1 MTQYERDLSNL
12 SYTNKDFNQI
22 YPELLDMVK
31 KISYKWDPSVSDES
45 DPGVV
50 LLKLAA
56 LMADKNNYN
65 IDKNTLEL
73 FPLSVSQIQN
83 ARQLFEQCG
92 YYMKYYKSATTNI
105 QFTMISEP
113 EITEDDLAEL
123 SPTDITIDLNDPVN
137 VRTYTIPKYTMISDV
152 DNSIVYTLLSDV
164 TIKSDGT
171 VSSDDAKVIQ
181 GTINTYTING
191 ESIITAANL
200 DYNNRLYFTELDIP
214 ENGIFIHG
222 NNQNQEWRS
231 SNNLVLE
238 PLGSCCYKF
247 GLTESGTQ
255 CYLEFPEDIDSLIGN
270 GITIQ
275 YIRTMGLDGNIG
287 KKRLS
292 QFYNDVKAERYI
304 DSLYKQEVK
313 LTAENVFITNIDA
326 AVDGRNP
333 EDIDTA
339 YRNYQKIKTTFET
352 LVSLRDYENFL
363 YSNENVSNCF
373 VCDRTNDIQSSYV
386 VREAD
391 SSYTITHVKQDE
403 FGNPEL
409 SPFDL
414 RIYALKYS
422 EDITTTSGFN
432 RSFTV
437 IPHEADVVTDWAEI
451 LQDTDLIKSIQHNY
465 KDFEPNRILMLFNNY
480 VLNSKIIPQYKLEP
494 KQQEEVKKAIIVA
507 LYKVLNSRVLDFGN
521 EIEYDVV
528 YDTIMNADPR
538 IRAITLND
546 IDYTTHAVYMNEYKE
561 IKEIRIDANSTPPS
575 NSSLYELWNS
585 FRTDIY
591 ARSVLAGKTQLLTP
605 DTNFTYSFGQ
615 NDSSIATNIYRLTT
629 NTKILA
635 KPSVED
641 KNIYISSQLS
651 ENENIIFESPNLIK
665 DQDYSSYVKFVHN
678 IGIPTESLR
687 PAHKAALDTS
697 HTIIEMNDDYTLRE
711 NEFIVFFWKTEDDE
725 YAPYQYKKYSGKS
738 AANTISSNFRLM
750 LQRNPDSA
758 LLPDFNEV
766 SDEGGTSFI
775 SILQS
780 LPDEKSGTTDTEKR
794 VISGVLDSGASIHL
808 SFTEYISK
816 LIGNEYVLNGS
827 RTITTKKHN
836 IIDITDPVNGT
847 RNLYWILNES
857 KDGECTLFNPG
868 DISYTLGDGE
878 YLIYSNPARTQLHLL
893 GAGTKITRNSSHN
906 RPWSLPVINYDEF
919 IEYGVHYL
927 DNKWFVVPEGYNV
940 FAQEMQFYQI
950 GPGNIICLT
959 LAPNALVTPDTIVF
973 NNDGIHYGDIDGNVV
988 SSGESVLQEF
998 SISYLDETGVEVHLP
1013 GRNTVDTC
1021 WTGRSILNLKVS
1033 PNSPQHLNINQSIYG
1048 YNESGAQI
1056 YEATNKSV
1064 MSDRAVTLTG
1074 GKLIDATTL
1083 DIVRDVVTPL
1093 QLYSY
1098 TQSSNFNDVAFENYE
1113 TLIKIPPSDNFKE
1126 QIEFSVPSGSYII
1139 PMKLET
1145 AIDKLDIS
1153 CLNTSGDSIKVRLVT
1168 IAEQE
1173 NYNTSGIYYL
1183 HMDVT
1188 NDSDVINKCTLI
1200 IEAASSDVAPIKLIL
1215 KPLFKY
1221 VPSVDTTELKD
1232 IVTLIDSKLDF
1243 AKEFDYTYVVSQDE
1257 LIENPLESIS
1267 FLDSNHVFNRFTMC
1281 RWDTEAED
1289 NKLIVVSK
1297 IK

>member
-92 YYMKYYKSATTNI
+92 YYMKYYKSATTSV

-123 SPTDITIDLNDPVN
+123 SPADITIDLNDPDN
-137 VRTYTIPKYTMISDV
+137 VRTYTIPKHTMISDI

-164 TIKSDGT
+164 TVKSDGI
-171 VSSDDAKVIQ
+171 VSSPAEVIQ

-191 ESIITAANL
+191 ESNITAANL

-214 ENGIFIHG
+214 ENGIFIQG
-222 NNQNQEWRS
+222 SSQNQIWTS
-231 SNNLVLE
+231 TNNLVLE

-247 GLTESGTQ
+247 GLTESGKQ

-270 GITIQ
+270 GITIY
-275 YIRTMGLDGNIG
+275 YIRTLGLDGNIG

-292 QFYNDVKAERYI
+292 QFYNDVKADRYI
-304 DSLYKQEVK
+304 DSLYKQESK

-326 AVDGRNP
+326 AVNGRNP

-363 YSNENVSNCF
+363 YTNENVSNCF

-403 FGNPEL
+403 SGNPEL
-409 SPFDL
+409 TPFDL
-414 RIYALKYS
+414 RIYGLKYS
-422 EDITTTSGFN
+422 DDVTTTDGFN
-432 RSFTV
+432 KSFTL
-437 IPHEADVVTDWAEI
+437 INQEADVVTEWLEI

-465 KDFEPNRILMLFNNY
+465 KQFEPNRILMLFNKY
-480 VLNSKIIPQYKLEP
+480 ILNSKIIPQYKLEL
-494 KQQEEVKKAIIVA
+494 KQQEEVKKAIVVA

-528 YDTIMNADPR
+528 YDTIINADPR

-561 IKEIRIDANSTPPS
+561 IKELRIDAASTPPGE
-575 NSSLYELWNS
+575 SSLLDLWNS
-585 FRTDIY
+585 FRRDIY
-591 ARSVLAGKTQLLTP
+591 ARSVLAGKTQLLEP

-615 NDSSIATNIYRLTT
+615 KDSSIATDIHRLTT
-629 NTKILA
+629 NTKIVA
-635 KPSVED
+635 KPSAGDSNV
-641 KNIYISSQLS
+641 YISSQLS

-678 IGIPTESLR
+678 IGIPAESLR
-687 PAHKAALDTS
+687 PTHKAALDAS
-697 HTIIEMNDDYTLRE
+697 NTIIEMNDDYTLRE
-711 NEFIVFFWKTEDDE
+711 NEFIVFFWKTEDDD

-738 AANTISSNFRLM
+738 KANTISSNFRLM

-758 LLPDFNEV
+758 LLPEFNEI

-775 SILQS
+775 SILNS

-794 VISGVLDSGASIHL
+794 VISGVLDSGATIHL
-808 SFTEYISK
+808 SFTEYVSK

-836 IIDITDPVNGT
+836 VIDITDPVNGT
-847 RNLYWILNES
+847 RDLYWILNES
-857 KDGECTLFNPG
+857 RDGQCTLFNQN
-868 DISYTLGDGE
+868 DTSYTLNDGE
-878 YLIYSNPARTQLHLL
+878 YLIYSNSARTQLHLL
-893 GAGTKITRNSSHN
+893 GAGTKITRNSTSAT
-906 RPWSLPVINYDEF
+906 PWSCPVIDYDEF
-919 IEYGVHYL
+919 IEQGVHYL
-927 DNKWFVVPEGYNV
+927 DNQWFFVPDGFSV
-940 FAQEMQFYQI
+940 SAHEMQFYQL

-959 LAPNALVTPDTIVF
+959 LVPNALVTPETIVF
-973 NNDGIHYGDIDGNVV
+973 NNDGIHHGDTNGNVV
-988 SSGESVLQEF
+988 SSGEGVLQEF
-998 SISYLDETGVEVHLP
+998 SISYIDETGVEVHLP
-1013 GRNTVDTC
+1013 GRNTIDTC
-1021 WTGRSILNLKVS
+1021 WTGRSILNLRVS
-1033 PNSPQHLNINQSIYG
+1033 PNSPQHLNVNQSIYG
-1048 YNESGAQI
+1048 YNESGVQI

-1064 MSDRAVTLTG
+1064 MSNRAVTLTG
-1074 GKLIDATTL
+1074 GKLIDATIM
-1083 DIVRDVVTPL
+1083 DVVRDAVTPL

-1098 TQSSNFNDVAFENYE
+1098 TQSSNFNDVAFENYV
-1113 TLIKIPPSDNFKE
+1113 TSIKIPTSDNFKE
-1126 QIEFSVPSGSYII
+1126 QIEFSIPSGTYII
-1139 PMKLET
+1139 PLIVEST
-1145 AIDKLDIS
+1145 IDKLDIS
-1153 CLNTSGDSIKVRLVT
+1153 CINNSVNNTKVRLKT
-1168 IAEQE
+1168 IADTD
-1173 NYNTSGIYYL
+1173 NYNTAGVHYL
-1183 HMDVT
+1183 HVEIK
-1188 NDSDVINKCTLI
+1188 NNPDVINKCTLV
-1200 IEAASSDVAPIKLIL
+1200 IESISKDIAPITIKL

-1221 VPSVDTTELKD
+1221 LPSVDDVELKS
-1232 IVTLIDSKLDF
+1232 IVALIDGKLDF
-1243 AKEFDYTYVVSQDE
+1243 AKEFDYTYVVPEDE
-1257 LIENPLESIS
+1257 VIENPLESIT
-1267 FLDSNHVFNRFTMC
+1267 FLDANHVFNKFTMC
-1281 RWDTEAED
+1281 KWDTESEN
-1289 NKLIVVSK
+1289 NKLIIVSK